1 MAKKEGSPDLGH
13 ASAFDPA
20 EFAAMTKKR
29 IEDFVNAQSEV
40 LGKFQETNREWLD
53 RLQSEATLTSE
64 LASKLTAA
72 RSIPDA
78 MTACQN
84 WTNRRLEM
92 MAEDGRHVLADS
104 QKFMEV
110 GTRLVFDGWLS
121 RSGAST

>member
-53 RLQSEATLTSE
+53 RLQSEATLTFRTCFQIDGSTFDPGRDDGVSE
-64 LASKLTAA
+64 LDQSAA
-72 RSIPDA
+72 RNDGG
-78 MTACQN
+78 
-84 WTNRRLEM
+84 RRQ
-92 MAEDGRHVLADS
+92 AR
-104 QKFMEV
+104 
-110 GTRLVFDGWLS
+110 S
-121 RSGAST
+121 R